1 MYICNIYLLS
11 HWTGKFRFLNGC
23 ISYILYVMNATLYYD
38 SAYPANSAYVYG
50 FGIGCHHLQH
60 CSLHRKLFQKSLK
73 LLCKI
78 FRLNVLMWD
87 MYISYKWSLLLPLKN
102 IWWIWNTNVLQIK
115 CSGGFLCVYVTIT
128 SKRRF
133 FKLLL

>member
-1 MYICNIYLLS
+1 MTFIILFVFLLS
-11 HWTGKFRFLNGC
+11 NIASLCIFVTFIFCHTGLENLD
-23 ISYILYVMNATLYYD
+23 SYMAVYRILYVMNATLYYD

-50 FGIGCHHLQH
+50 FDIYCHHLQH

-115 CSGGFLCVYVTIT
+115 CSGGF
-128 SKRRF
+128 
-133 FKLLL
+133 